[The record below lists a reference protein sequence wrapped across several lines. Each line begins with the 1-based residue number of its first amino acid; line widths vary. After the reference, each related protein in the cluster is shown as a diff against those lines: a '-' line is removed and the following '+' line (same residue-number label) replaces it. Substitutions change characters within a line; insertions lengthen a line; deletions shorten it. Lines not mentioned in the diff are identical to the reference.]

1 MDEEWGVKSSLEVE
15 SNNSMK
21 TNEEGLIEDKV
32 ECR

>member
-1 MDEEWGVKSSLEVE
+1 MDEEWGVKLSFEEE

-21 TNEEGLIEDKV
+21 TDEEGLIEDRV